1 MSIAENYG
9 TSTPTFSNFDQKIDF
24 AIGLMDGDNWVTG
37 ANLLKYITPTVQVI
51 TRTKASAADIAVTQ
65 TTTNYSMVKCVSE
78 AGKTGY
84 TDSFQTEKIESGNM
98 SFGSSDYFYCLPS
111 SATSSETITGS
122 ESELTYKFF
131 AIKISPCVSSV
142 SLICESTTNIQNWK
156 TTIGFVE
163 GFSNLLNEPSHINFG
178 YNLTNKYQLDLY
190 STKTRDFF

>member
-9 TSTPTFSNFDQKIDF
+9 TSTPTFSNFNQKIDF

-84 TDSFQTEKIESGNM
+84 TDSFQTEKTCKSCC
-98 SFGSSDYFYCLPS
+98 S
-111 SATSSETITGS
+111 
-122 ESELTYKFF
+122 
-131 AIKISPCVSSV
+131 
-142 SLICESTTNIQNWK
+142 
-156 TTIGFVE
+156 
-163 GFSNLLNEPSHINFG
+163 
-178 YNLTNKYQLDLY
+178 YNRVKY
-190 STKTRDFF
+190 